1 MEAEGGSSPDI
12 TVRGFGRSGL
22 NAEGDHASFFGQRGG
37 LPYPFIKSIGRVKRM
52 IGGQN
57 QKQAVAL
64 LQNGQGCQRN
74 GRCRI
79 AGLGFEDNR
88 AVQAVFLKR
97 GTDIE
102 AVIFVADDHGLSC
115 VGCRHG
121 PAQSVFEQRMT
132 AFQRHE
138 LFRVCSP

>member
-1 MEAEGGSSPDI
+1 MAG
-12 TVRGFGRSGL
+12 
-22 NAEGDHASFFGQRGG
+22 A
-37 LPYPFIKSIGRVKRM
+37 
-52 IGGQN
+52 
-57 QKQAVAL
+57 
-64 LQNGQGCQRN
+64 
-74 GRCRI
+74 RI

-138 LFRVCSP
+138 LFRVCSSRERPQPGPAAAAQNDRMNAHTLLPLLRNVLNMEHHLG